1 MVAGLLGAGLLSQS
15 APARAVGPDA
25 VSVPGSGVT
34 SWVMQPVR
42 LVGSGL
48 ESVGSG
54 VAAVWRAAVDL
65 VSPARPIDSLPDQI
79 SEDDHRF
86 FGVLDAL
93 GLRLSKVEVG
103 GTWISSASYRFVA
116 AREPSIA
123 DLERAERQ
131 LDSYRSAAGG
141 PFARAKQRIARS
153 VLDLAG
159 SKDFVLTA
167 AVVEL
172 SPWPS
177 ASYEISA
184 HNGPP
189 EASERRIAE
198 SVRSR

>member
-1 MVAGLLGAGLLSQS
+1 MA
-15 APARAVGPDA
+15 
-25 VSVPGSGVT
+25 GSGAT

-54 VAAVWRAAVDL
+54 VAVVWSAAVGL

-79 SEDDHRF
+79 GEDDRRF

-93 GLRLSKVEVG
+93 GLRLSKIEVG
-103 GTWISSASYRFVA
+103 GTWISSTSYRFVA

-131 LDSYRSAAGG
+131 LESYHAAAGG

-167 AVVEL
+167 AVVDL

-198 SVRSR
+198 SVRTR